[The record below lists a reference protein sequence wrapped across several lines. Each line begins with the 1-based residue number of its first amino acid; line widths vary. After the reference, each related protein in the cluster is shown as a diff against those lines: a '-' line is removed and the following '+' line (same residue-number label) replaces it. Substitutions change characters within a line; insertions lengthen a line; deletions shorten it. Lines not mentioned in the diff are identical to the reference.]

1 MHLQDLDGKRL
12 EFLNASR
19 PAKRFLY
26 FRFII
31 TYLNAKRQG
40 NSFFTNIADSKQGF
54 WASPGPY
61 LRRSTL
67 TSLARNISGCEL
79 PPLLLDGNTFE
90 ADDAPAHEAED
101 MSLVVSSEM
110 RKATIVSAARGEQ
123 EEDVDMDDEDQES
136 DY

>member
-1 MHLQDLDGKRL
+1 MQKGRETVSSPTSQIQNRDSGLPLGHTFADPLSHPLR
-12 EFLNASR
+12 ETSR
-19 PAKRFLY
+19 VVS
-26 FRFII
+26 
-31 TYLNAKRQG
+31 YL
-40 NSFFTNIADSKQGF
+40 
-54 WASPGPY
+54 
-61 LRRSTL
+61 
-67 TSLARNISGCEL
+67 L
-79 PPLLLDGNTFE
+79 PSYTFE